1 MKIERIAPR
10 GHRGGAAPGATQAV
24 KAGDL
29 VFVGGQMSLDENRHV
44 IGDDIAVQ
52 AENAFA
58 ALARVLAEAGASMAD
73 VVKHNVYFDCEDDDA
88 AIAAFMAEVDRVR
101 LAHFSDPGPTA
112 TETRVGLD
120 REGALIQVEAVAA
133 LAGTRQRL
141 MPAGHWGWSTKVPFS
156 HGWRVGDVVFIG
168 GQRSLDAAGGLR
180 GAGDIGAQTHNSFSS
195 MERVLEEAGGDITNL
210 LRQNTYYRFI
220 GEGADVTDYWERM
233 TRVRMEHM
241 AKPGTCG
248 TGVRVG
254 GFGRTG
260 ELIQVEGMGVIGQQ
274 KHRLMPAD
282 HWDWSLHDDTFTQG
296 WKAGGLVFVGGQIS
310 ADAEARAVGADMAT
324 QTRNVYRFIRKVLD
338 EAGVDE
344 SDVVKVNS
352 YYYVDG
358 GWDEIS
364 AAAATIAEIHEA
376 FYPEPGPAYT
386 GCRVTGFAFEDLL
399 IEIEAIAVARD

>member
-1 MKIERIAPR
+1 MKIERISPR
-10 GHRGGAAPGATQAV
+10 GHRGGASPGATQAV
-24 KAGDL
+24 KAGNL
-29 VFVGGQMSLDENRHV
+29 VFVGGQMSLDGSGCV
-44 IGDDIAVQ
+44 IGDDIAAQ

-88 AIAAFMAEVDRVR
+88 AIAAFMAELDRVR

-133 LAGTRQRL
+133 LGSERRRL
-141 MPAGHWGWSTKVPFS
+141 MPADHWGWSGAPQFS

-168 GQRSLDAAGGLR
+168 GQRSLDGTGGLR
-180 GAGDIGAQTHNSFSS
+180 DAGDIGAQTHNVFSS
-195 MERVLEEAGGDITNL
+195 MERVLEEAGGDIANL

-220 GEGADVTDYWERM
+220 GEGPDVTDYWERM

-241 AKPGTCG
+241 ANPGTCG
-248 TGVRVG
+248 TGVRVA
-254 GFGRTG
+254 GFGRTD
-260 ELIQVEGMGVIGQQ
+260 ELIQVEGMGVIGHE

-282 HWDWSLHDDTFTQG
+282 HWDWSLHNPMFTQG
-296 WKAGGLVFVGGQIS
+296 WRAGDLIFVGGQIS
-310 ADAEARAVGADMAT
+310 ADAEARAVGADMAA
-324 QTRNVYRFIRKVLD
+324 QTRNIYRFIRKVLD

-358 GWDEIS
+358 NWNDIS
-364 AAAATIAEIHEA
+364 AAAATIAGIHQE

-399 IEIEAIAVARD
+399 IEIEAIAVTRD

>member
-10 GHRGGAAPGATQAV
+10 GHRGGASPGATQAV
-24 KAGDL
+24 RAGDL
-29 VFVGGQMSLDENRHV
+29 VFVGGQMSVDESGRV
-44 IGDDIAVQ
+44 IGDDIATQ
-52 AENAFA
+52 AANAFD

-73 VVKHNVYFDCEDDDA
+73 VVKHNVYFDCEDDDE
-88 AIAAFMAEVDRVR
+88 AIAAFMAQIDRVR

-133 LAGTRQRL
+133 LDGERRRL
-141 MPAGHWGWSTKVPFS
+141 MPADHWSWSGTLPFS

-168 GQRSLDAAGGLR
+168 GQRSLDQAGRLR
-180 GAGDIGAQTHNSFSS
+180 GVGDIGAQTHNVFSS
-195 MERVLEEAGGDITNL
+195 MERVLEIAGGDIANL

-220 GEGADVTDYWERM
+220 GEGSDVTDYWEQM

-241 AKPGTCG
+241 VNPGTCG

-254 GFGRTG
+254 GFGRTD
-260 ELIQVEGMGVIGQQ
+260 ELIQVEGMGVIGHT
-274 KHRLMPAD
+274 KHRLMPAN
-282 HWDWSLHDDTFTQG
+282 HWDWSLHNPMFTQG
-296 WKAGGLVFVGGQIS
+296 WRAGDLVFVGGQIS
-310 ADAEARAVGADMAT
+310 ADAEARAVGADMAA

-352 YYYVDG
+352 YYYADG
-358 GWDEIS
+358 DWNDIS
-364 AAAATIAEIHEA
+364 AAAATIAGIHEE
-376 FYPEPGPAYT
+376 FYPEPGPSYT

-399 IEIEAIAVARD
+399 IEIEAIAVTRD

>member
-10 GHRGGAAPGATQAV
+10 GHRGGASPGATQAV

-29 VFVGGQMSLDENRHV
+29 VFVGGQMSLDENGHV

-58 ALARVLAEAGASMAD
+58 ALARVLAEAGAGMAD
-73 VVKHNVYFDCEDDDA
+73 VVKHNVYFDCEDDDE
-88 AIAAFMAEVDRVR
+88 AIAAFTAQIDRVR

-133 LAGTRQRL
+133 LDTARQRL

-168 GQRSLDAAGGLR
+168 GQRSLDAAGELR

-220 GEGADVTDYWERM
+220 GEGPDVTDYWERM

-248 TGVRVG
+248 TGVRVA

-352 YYYVDG
+352 YYYAEG

-364 AAAATIAEIHEA
+364 AAAATVAEIHEA

>member
-1 MKIERIAPR
+1 MKTQRIALR
-10 GHRGGAAPGATQAV
+10 DHRGGASPGATQAV
-24 KAGDL
+24 RAGDL
-29 VFVGGQMSLDENRHV
+29 VFVGGQMSVDESGRV
-44 IGDDIAVQ
+44 IGDDIATQ
-52 AENAFA
+52 AANAFD

-73 VVKHNVYFDCEDDDA
+73 VVKHNVYFDCEDDDE
-88 AIAAFMAEVDRVR
+88 AIAAFMAQIDRVR

-133 LAGTRQRL
+133 LDTARRRL
-141 MPAGHWGWSTKVPFS
+141 MPAEHWGWSQALPFS

-168 GQRSLDAAGGLR
+168 GQRSLDQAGRLR
-180 GAGDIGAQTHNSFSS
+180 GVGDIGAQTHNVFSS
-195 MERVLEEAGGDITNL
+195 MERVLEIAGGDIANL

-220 GEGADVTDYWERM
+220 GEGSDVTDYWERM

-241 AKPGTCG
+241 VNPGTCG

-254 GFGRTG
+254 GFGRTD
-260 ELIQVEGMGVIGQQ
+260 ELIQVEGMGVIGHT

-282 HWDWSLHDDTFTQG
+282 HWDWSLHNPMFTQG
-296 WKAGGLVFVGGQIS
+296 WRAGDLVFVGGQIS
-310 ADAEARAVGADMAT
+310 ADAEARAVGADMAA

-352 YYYVDG
+352 YYYADG
-358 GWDEIS
+358 DWNDIS
-364 AAAATIAEIHEA
+364 AAAATIAGIHEE
-376 FYPEPGPAYT
+376 FYPEPGPSYT

-399 IEIEAIAVARD
+399 IEIEAIAVTRD

>member
-1 MKIERIAPR
+1 MKIDRIALR
-10 GHRGGAAPGATQAV
+10 GHRGGASPGATQAV
-24 KAGDL
+24 RAGDL
-29 VFVGGQMSLDENRHV
+29 VFVGGQMSLDENGRV
-44 IGDDIAVQ
+44 IGNDIATQ

-88 AIAAFMAEVDRVR
+88 AIAAFMEQIDRVR

-133 LAGTRQRL
+133 LTATKRRL
-141 MPAGHWGWSTKVPFS
+141 MPAGHWGWSSKVPFS

-180 GAGDIGAQTHNSFSS
+180 DAGDIGAQTHNSFSS

-220 GEGADVTDYWERM
+220 GEGPDVTDYWERM
-233 TRVRMEHM
+233 TRVRMQHM

-254 GFGRTG
+254 GFGLAG
-260 ELIQVEGMGVIGQQ
+260 ELIQVEGMGVIGQR

-358 GWDEIS
+358 GWDQIS
-364 AAAATIAEIHEA
+364 AAAATVAGIHEE

-399 IEIEAIAVARD
+399 IEIEAIAVTRD